1 MFTGEIEFLKL
12 LEGLRNDFFSFL
24 FELITMLGEE
34 TLIVVIIAVVYF
46 MFDKKLA
53 HRLFFITVSSMSVNG
68 IVKNIAKIP
77 RPFANGEITTI
88 REHTA
93 TGYSFPSGH
102 TQTVSTWSTALAIK
116 FKTLPF
122 IIFASLATLLVAF
135 SRLYLGVH
143 YPSDVIVGALLGV
156 GFAFLCSFVFEKIN
170 DVVYLYLGV
179 IVLTLPFAI
188 WFMIVGDPESDDFF
202 KMFGMLFGALLGV
215 LFERR
220 FVNFGYDT
228 PVWKRIIRVV
238 LGISAALVIKLMDF
252 SDMVSV
258 TQLSLTLD
266 AVRYGA
272 IVFVVMGVLPLLFK
286 KLKI

>member
-1 MFTGEIEFLKL
+1 
-12 LEGLRNDFFSFL
+12 
-24 FELITMLGEE
+24 
-34 TLIVVIIAVVYF
+34 
-46 MFDKKLA
+46 
-53 HRLFFITVSSMSVNG
+53 
-68 IVKNIAKIP
+68 
-77 RPFANGEITTI
+77 
-88 REHTA
+88 
-93 TGYSFPSGH
+93 
-102 TQTVSTWSTALAIK
+102 
-116 FKTLPF
+116 
-122 IIFASLATLLVAF
+122 
-135 SRLYLGVH
+135 
-143 YPSDVIVGALLGV
+143 
-156 GFAFLCSFVFEKIN
+156 
-170 DVVYLYLGV
+170 
-179 IVLTLPFAI
+179 
-188 WFMIVGDPESDDFF
+188 
-202 KMFGMLFGALLGV
+202 MLFGALLGV